1 MRACLRT
8 KGTVLIIAA
17 VAAVLLLSTSALGQ
31 CSMCRAA
38 LAGSNNAFFI
48 RNFNIGVLVLLVP
61 PVTIFC
67 SIFVVLKR
75 YKAADADESTV
86 VSPESGVSED
96 RELETPDS

>member
-1 MRACLRT
+1 MRAYFNRRT
-8 KGTVLIIAA
+8 
-17 VAAVLLLSTSALGQ
+17 LLLVLAALVAVVMLNTPAFGQ

-38 LAGSNNAFFI
+38 LAGSSNALFI

-75 YKAADADESTV
+75 YKRADERTDS
-86 VSPESGVSED
+86 SGPSDV
-96 RELETPDS
+96 ETSR